1 MNEKL
6 LIDYE
11 RKKILTNQK
20 SILKKMKAFL
30 PKDLWKLWSLYLK
43 GCGFLKMKKKLKLL
57 RREDVAYSLIRLG
70 EFIAFFKIEV
80 LGYDIKMLK
89 EQLKKWRKQR

>member
-1 MNEKL
+1 MNEKP
-6 LIDYE
+6 LINYE

-30 PKDLWKLWSLYLK
+30 PKDLWKLWKLYLK
-43 GCGFLKMKKKLKLL
+43 GSGFLKIKKRLKLL

-80 LGYDIKMLK
+80 LGYDTKILK
-89 EQLKKWRKQR
+89 EHLKKWRNQK